1 MSSAVR
7 DWAKAQGYDIGDR
20 GRLPDW
26 VVLAYEESKSE
37 PQVESADGMDDQ
49 LWVQV
54 NIPGQPVEV
63 EEVACQL
70 LLGILVAAGYGAQS

>member
-1 MSSAVR
+1 MSSPVR
-7 DWAKAQGYDIGDR
+7 DWAKAQGYDVGDR

-37 PQVESADGMDDQ
+37 PQVETDPDDQ

-54 NIPGQPVEV
+54 NIPGATVEV
-63 EEVACQL
+63 EEVACQM
-70 LLGILVAAGYGAQS
+70 LLGILIASGLGGQS